1 MTRKEQLNKE
11 LQETIIEMV
20 PMREEEAVQF
30 MRSNSPE
37 ITFMRMNGKSAKEIA
52 EKLFL
57 NTLKGI

>member
-37 ITFMRMNGKSAKEIA
+37 ITFMRMNGKGAKEIA
-52 EKLFL
+52 EKLL
-57 NTLKGI
+57 INALKGI